1 MNEKI
6 QKKLKE
12 LPNKSGVY
20 IMHDINGDIIYV
32 GKAKNLKKRVSSYF
46 NHSQKTPKVWAM
58 VEKIDWFEYI
68 ITPNELDAF
77 ALENNL
83 IKKEQPFYNIL
94 LKDSKTFP
102 YIKLDSSSNYPRF
115 SVVRKVL
122 KDGAKYFGPY
132 LAGVSANA
140 ILDFLNKFFK
150 LRTCKKSL
158 QKPQKRECLNYQ
170 LGLCSAP
177 CTGKISETE
186 YNKNIL
192 DAINFLN
199 GNDEEVVKKL
209 NTQMQN
215 FAETE
220 NFEQAIEVRKI
231 LNMITKLRSH
241 SIANLPKNVNKDVV
255 CYFSN
260 EVTSAIA
267 VLIVR
272 NGRILGVQS
281 FSIIDPSI
289 TEAEVLENFM
299 LSYYENAIIPNEII
313 INFPLEDELF
323 LQEVFSKK
331 IKFITNPKGVN
342 LRLLKMAEENAKEHI
357 EKNLTKDRQKYD
369 NTIGAIKALKEKLK
383 LNSVPKRIECYDISH
398 ISGTNSVASMVVFK
412 NGEAKKS
419 DYRKMKIKSFVGNDD
434 FKSLKEVLT
443 RRILRFLNQDGES
456 FKEKPDLLIIDGG
469 KGQLS
474 SCLEILKQFKLDDKI
489 EIISLAKKLEEV
501 FVADKE
507 EGIKLDHNTAPLK
520 LLQRARDEAHR
531 FAITFHRKTRT
542 KNMFSSALDE
552 IVGIGPKKRKQLLD
566 AFNDVETI
574 KKLNVDELKEVNG
587 ITTSDAINIYN
598 FFHK

>member
-1 MNEKI
+1 
-6 QKKLKE
+6 
-12 LPNKSGVY
+12 
-20 IMHDINGDIIYV
+20 MHDINGDIIYV